1 MVGGID
7 DGITGHVGQVFS
19 SQQGDPLVQ
28 LSCGV
33 GGAGLHLRPPLISKL
48 GEKGGVRRMYKK
60 V

>member
-7 DGITGHVGQVFS
+7 DGITGHVGQVSS

-33 GGAGLHLRPPLISKL
+33 GGGRPPPPPSFDQQAGRKRRSK
-48 GEKGGVRRMYKK
+48 EDV
-60 V
+60 